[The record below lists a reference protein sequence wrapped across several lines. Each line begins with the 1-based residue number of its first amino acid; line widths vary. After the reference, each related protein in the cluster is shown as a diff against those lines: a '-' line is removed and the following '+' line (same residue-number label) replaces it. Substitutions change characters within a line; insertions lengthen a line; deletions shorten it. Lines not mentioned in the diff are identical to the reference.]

1 MPTIV
6 EIKQNSY
13 RSMELFAG
21 GVTILPQ
28 KILTVFVWR
37 EKVRLNGF
45 IRVGE
50 VGQICLNQA
59 SF

>member
-28 KILTVFVWR
+28 KISTVFVWR
-37 EKVRLNGF
+37 GKVRLNGF

-59 SF
+59 LF